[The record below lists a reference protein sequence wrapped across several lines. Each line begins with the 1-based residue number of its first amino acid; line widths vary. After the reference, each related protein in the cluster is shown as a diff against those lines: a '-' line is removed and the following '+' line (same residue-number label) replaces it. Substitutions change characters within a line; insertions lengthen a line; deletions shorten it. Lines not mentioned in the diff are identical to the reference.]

1 MAFYFLYHNV
11 IAESCFPIGN
21 LKLTLRKGLW
31 MMKKLINLQLMAE
44 GGASAAAPGA
54 EGGAATGVEG
64 AFPVAQT
71 GEDLS
76 QVVYGKANVQ
86 DVANP
91 NDAKTTDSIDPAE
104 RMKQFD
110 NLIKKGGE
118 YANEFNKRTQSIID
132 KRFKEMKTLE
142 ETLKSHDSIMGLL
155 AAKYG
160 VDATDAKALEKAI
173 NDDTSLFEEAAY
185 KEGLSAEQYRQKLQ
199 LEQENARLKAAQ
211 EEAQRNAGA
220 EQIYAKWLAQ
230 ADEVKAKYGVDF
242 DMASEMENPEFTQLL
257 GAGIDFEAAY
267 KTIHFDDMLNGAMA
281 VTAQNVS
288 QAMVNNIQSRSRRP
302 AENGTQSANSTIF
315 KADPSKWTDSDMD
328 EVIKRV
334 AGGADIA
341 L

>member
-1 MAFYFLYHNV
+1 
-11 IAESCFPIGN
+11 
-21 LKLTLRKGLW
+21 
-31 MMKKLINLQLMAE
+31 MKKLINLQLMAE

-64 AFPVAQT
+64 ASPVAQK

-91 NDAKTTDSIDPAE
+91 NDANTTDSIDPADK
-104 RMKQFD
+104 MKQFD
-110 NLIKKGGE
+110 NMIKKGGE
-118 YANEFNKRTQSIID
+118 YADEFNKRTQAIID

-173 NDDTSLFEEAAY
+173 NDDTSLFEEAAF

-211 EEAQRNAGA
+211 EEAQRTAGA
-220 EQIYAKWLAQ
+220 EQIYAKWLAE

-242 DMASEMENPEFTQLL
+242 DMASEMENPQFTQLL

-302 AENGTQSANSTIF
+302 VENGTQSASSTIF